1 MDHRKYISFFKSG
14 PALGGLAAAALL
26 IMAFAFAGR
35 RPEAARPYELIS
47 PCPAAPVVSTGTFRS
62 GDIWETAM
70 KGAPY
75 ADVLVV
81 ARALKKAGLP
91 FPRPGDIYAVAVS
104 TSGPL
109 EAFALARAE
118 TVYRASRHEGG
129 FRVEKDAVPVEA
141 EIFES
146 SGTLTSSLW
155 AAMSSAGLSPA
166 VIMEFADIFAW
177 EIDFLTEPRE
187 GDRFALVWEE
197 RVSALGRRCGIRIKA
212 AAYSG
217 SEAGEGRGYWHEGSY
232 YTEKGDSLRRAFL
245 RAPLSYRRISSYFSK
260 ARFHPILKRYRAHNG
275 IDYAAPPGTPVS
287 AVADGVV
294 SFKGWKGGYG
304 NFIELRHGGSYI
316 TGYGHLRGFARGL
329 RQGQK
334 VAQGQVI
341 GYVGST
347 GLSTGPHLDF
357 SLKVNGRFTDFLRF
371 RPPSVSSLSGGE
383 LSRFKNIPAALGPRL
398 DALLGK
404 KEEDTLTAKR

>member
-1 MDHRKYISFFKSG
+1 
-14 PALGGLAAAALL
+14 
-26 IMAFAFAGR
+26 
-35 RPEAARPYELIS
+35 
-47 PCPAAPVVSTGTFRS
+47 
-62 GDIWETAM
+62 
-70 KGAPY
+70 
-75 ADVLVV
+75 V
-81 ARALKKAGLP
+81 A
-91 FPRPGDIYAVAVS
+91 
-104 TSGPL
+104 
-109 EAFALARAE
+109 
-118 TVYRASRHEGG
+118 
-129 FRVEKDAVPVEA
+129 KDTVPVSA
-141 EIFES
+141 EVFES

-177 EIDFLTEPRE
+177 EIDFLTEPRA

-197 RVSALGRRCGIRIKA
+197 RVNALGRRCGIRLSA

-217 SEAGEGRGYWHEGSY
+217 SEAGDARGYWYEGSY
-232 YTEKGDSLRRAFL
+232 YNDKGDSLRRAFL

-260 ARFHPILKRYRAHNG
+260 ARFHPILRRYRAHNG

-304 NFIELRHGGSYI
+304 NFIELRHGGSYV

-334 VAQGQVI
+334 VSQGQVI

-371 RPPSVSSLSGGE
+371 RPPSVASLSGAELKRFGE
-383 LSRFKNIPAALGPRL
+383 TSAPLAVRL
-398 DALLGK
+398 DGLLPANSSGNK
-404 KEEDTLTAKR
+404 